1 MVLRVEAPQP
11 AEPNHAVRTVQRT
24 VQRLDVTGSVRAT
37 ARPAEPARGR
47 WHATRSDEKQMS
59 ARFKRT
65 AQPYYGFD
73 SVTTLR
79 QSEQAPLPFSLR
91 SCQQRAACFT
101 DSQKQHR
108 PSNKVSK
115 ERGCSAL
122 LHLVPKICKALNRK
136 VVPSPHTEAPLFRFL
151 G

>member
-1 MVLRVEAPQP
+1 MP
-11 AEPNHAVRTVQRT
+11 
-24 VQRLDVTGSVRAT
+24 S
-37 ARPAEPARGR
+37 RPGPREPARGR

-59 ARFKRT
+59 TEVQKKE
-65 AQPYYGFD
+65 QP
-73 SVTTLR
+73 SHITVLTQSR
-79 QSEQAPLPFSLR
+79 HRKSEQAPLPSSLR

-122 LHLVPKICKALNRK
+122 LRLVPKICKALNRK
-136 VVPSPHTEAPLFRFL
+136 VVPSPRTEAPLFRFL
-151 G
+151 GWKQLYTNCSTVSTVKLCDSLI